1 MAPKLEANRLSK
13 WLSRVVVSRII
24 ANSVCVCVC
33 VLEIWPSGV
42 EEKAIYGVGAWS
54 LWPNNKYRPGP
65 EFHYCC
71 TTGGEHLERGG
82 LKKVL
87 FIQFVFPASI
97 VQ

>member
-42 EEKAIYGVGAWS
+42 EEKAISGVGARS

-65 EFHYCC
+65 SSIIVVQQ
-71 TTGGEHLERGG
+71 GESTLREE
-82 LKKVL
+82 VL
-87 FIQFVFPASI
+87 RRFYSFSSCSQPL
-97 VQ
+97 